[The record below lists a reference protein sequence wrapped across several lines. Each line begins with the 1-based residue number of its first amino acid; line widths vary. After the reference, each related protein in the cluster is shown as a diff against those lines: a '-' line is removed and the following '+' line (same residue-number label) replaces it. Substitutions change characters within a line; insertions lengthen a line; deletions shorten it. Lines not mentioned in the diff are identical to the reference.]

1 MAVQPGPVPR
11 GPTGHILKHLL
22 AVSQEGE
29 LGLQVVDVGFLGY
42 RLAGVS
48 RHSCAGLS
56 LAPRYWHGGVM
67 LPRAEF
73 WL

>member
-42 RLAGVS
+42 RLAG
-48 RHSCAGLS
+48 RFQTLLRWPLAGPQVL
-56 LAPRYWHGGVM
+56 GM
-67 LPRAEF
+67 AE
-73 WL
+73 